1 MILPKVARLILRLGG
16 WTLVGGRPDVRQSIV
31 IAAPHTS
38 NWDGWWALVAKVAFE
53 LDDVRFFGKQ
63 SLFWFPLGNLL
74 RSLGGLPLDR
84 DSASSAVEQA
94 VALFESG
101 EPVLFGLAPEGTRS
115 KREFW
120 KSGFYRIALKAN
132 VPVTLAMLD
141 FGRRRI
147 QLGPTLAITGDVDAD
162 MAKIRGHYDGVVGC
176 RPEFASPIELSAS
189 DKQRLSS

>member
-1 MILPKVARLILRLGG
+1 MILPKIARFMLRLGG
-16 WTLVGGRPDVRQSIV
+16 WTLVGGRPDVPQTIV

-38 NWDGWWALVAKVAFE
+38 NWDGLWALTAKVALE

-74 RSLGGLPLDR
+74 RALGGIPLDR

-94 VALFESG
+94 VALFATG
-101 EPVLFGLAPEGTRS
+101 KPMLFGLAPEGTRS

-120 KSGFYRIALKAN
+120 KSGFYRIALDAN
-132 VPVTLAMLD
+132 VPVTVAMLD

-147 QLGPTLAITGDVDAD
+147 QLGPTIDLTGDVDAD
-162 MAKIRGHYDGVVGC
+162 LATIRGHYEGVLGC
-176 RPEFASPIELSAS
+176 RPELASPIAFSDS
-189 DKQRLSS
+189 DKERLSS